1 MTKDINIQEVIEAL
15 GKLGAKGTLF
25 IGGDLVLGDKIIQ
38 NGEINVNG
46 DNNTVKKAKC
56 RKHRGKGS
64 KKAETQPIVV
74 ATQAPTD
81 EAAAPKHWLN
91 KPKYACELLLAC
103 RSKVVDGK
111 VVAVAV
117 MKDRKSGSVAK
128 SELTLDN
135 NGAFQLAPYFHVLKN
150 ANIGNTSICL
160 DVFDFQNKENLDKI
174 YQLAS
179 AKGIKIFGTTK
190 VAKDDDSADIA
201 DMKKS
206 LTAISAAAKEV
217 LDSIGSET
225 RKEETAPAG
234 EEQSSPAPTPEAT
247 TVDVVDKLSS
257 LLPNKEE
264 ATAAEP
270 AEEELIHEPEPE
282 QCSEGDLLE
291 GMDL

>member
-25 IGGDLVLGDKIIQ
+25 IGGDLVLGDKIVQ
-38 NGEINVNG
+38 NGKINVNG
-46 DNNTVKKAKC
+46 DNNIVKKTKC

-64 KKAETQPIVV
+64 KKTEGQSTVT
-74 ATQAPTD
+74 ATQASPNK
-81 EAAAPKHWLN
+81 EAASKHWLF
-91 KPKYACELLLAC
+91 KPQYGCDLVLAC

-128 SELTLDN
+128 SELTLEAKE
-135 NGAFQLAPYFHVLKN
+135 AFQLTPYFHVIEN
-150 ANIGNTSICL
+150 AEIGNTSICL
-160 DVFDFQNKENLDKI
+160 DVFDFQTKEGLDRI
-174 YQLAS
+174 YKAAS
-179 AKGIKIFGTTK
+179 AKGIKIFGMTK
-190 VAKDDDSADIA
+190 AIKEDDSVDII

-206 LTAISAAAKEV
+206 LAAISNTAKEA
-217 LDSIGSET
+217 LDGIGTET
-225 RKEETAPAG
+225 KAEEIAPAG
-234 EEQSSPAPTPEAT
+234 EKPSSSAPTPEAN
-247 TVDVVDKLSS
+247 TVNVVDKLSS

-270 AEEELIHEPEPE
+270 AEEEVISEPE
-282 QCSEGDLLE
+282 QCSEEYLFE